1 MNIVQRQGIAIN
13 KLRGNKTLVAVPIY
27 KNIYTYETIYR
38 LRLYDYEK
46 RNKQRANNKRPH
58 SWIYI
63 YDADIA
69 KALNINKNVFNS
81 IMKYDSNALYS
92 RDGGFHFN
100 TEKECLNAIENIYN
114 NLRTIKNNK

>member
-1 MNIVQRQGIAIN
+1 MNIVERQGLAIN
-13 KLRGNKTLVAVPIY
+13 KLRGNKTLVALPIY
-27 KNIYTYETIYR
+27 KDMHSFEVVYR
-38 LRLYDYEK
+38 LQLRDYEK

-63 YDADIA
+63 HDSDIA
-69 KALNINKNVFNS
+69 RALNINKNVFNS

-92 RDGGFHFN
+92 RDEGFHFN
-100 TEKECLNAIENIYN
+100 TEEECLNAIENIYN